1 LLIKQGSCKG
11 NDGKWSIPGPVL
23 EFTEG
28 EYAII
33 YVKNEM
39 KEETSIHWH
48 GLVLPFYDGVPYLNT
63 PPIKPG
69 QTLKYEFPIN
79 QSGTYWYHSHT
90 MLQEQSSV
98 WIYCYSS
105 QKETLVYDKSG
116 ADVIRWTNEKPMN
129 VLRNLKRGN
138 EWYGIR
144 KGLQRRLIKLLQEEH
159 LDFWRQRMGRAD
171 VADVYYPAFL
181 INGKQTIEYPD
192 FKPGER

>member
-1 LLIKQGSCKG
+1 MTVNG
-11 NDGKWSIPGPVL
+11 SIPGPVL

-48 GLVLPFYDGVPYLNT
+48 GLVLPNFYDGVPYLNT

-90 MLQEQSSV
+90 MLQEQS
-98 WIYCYSS
+98 
-105 QKETLVYDKSG
+105 VYGSI
-116 ADVIRWTNEKPMN
+116 VIHPKRN
-129 VLRNLKRGN
+129 VG
-138 EWYGIR
+138 
-144 KGLQRRLIKLLQEEH
+144 
-159 LDFWRQRMGRAD
+159 
-171 VADVYYPAFL
+171 V
-181 INGKQTIEYPD
+181 
-192 FKPGER
+192 

>member
-11 NDGKWSIPGPVL
+11 NDGKWEYTGPVL

-33 YVKNEM
+33 YVNEM
-39 KEETSIHWH
+39 GRNVHPLARACFTN
-48 GLVLPFYDGVPYLNT
+48 FYDGVPYLNT

-90 MLQEQSSV
+90 MLQEQRSV

-105 QKETLVYDKSG
+105 QKETLVYDK
-116 ADVIRWTNEKPMN
+116 V
-129 VLRNLKRGN
+129 VLMLSDGPTKNR
-138 EWYGIR
+138 
-144 KGLQRRLIKLLQEEH
+144 
-159 LDFWRQRMGRAD
+159 
-171 VADVYYPAFL
+171 
-181 INGKQTIEYPD
+181 
-192 FKPGER
+192 

>member
-1 LLIKQGSCKG
+1 MTVNG
-11 NDGKWSIPGPVL
+11 SIPGPVL

-48 GLVLPFYDGVPYLNT
+48 GLVLPNFYDGVPYLNT
-63 PPIKPG
+63 PIKPG

-90 MLQEQSSV
+90 MLQEQRSV

-105 QKETLVYDKSG
+105 QKK
-116 ADVIRWTNEKPMN
+116 RWCMT
-129 VLRNLKRGN
+129 
-138 EWYGIR
+138 R
-144 KGLQRRLIKLLQEEH
+144 K
-159 LDFWRQRMGRAD
+159 WC
-171 VADVYYPAFL
+171 
-181 INGKQTIEYPD
+181 
-192 FKPGER
+192 